1 MLRFNTGEQYPF
13 ADRLIEYLTGNA
25 ITSIDE
31 ITQDIARVQ
40 KAMIN
45 RTVCNQAFDAD
56 KIKEYKDANKK
67 LPPVYQYYY
76 KNKGF

>member
-13 ADRLIEYLTGNA
+13 ADRLIEYLTGNT

-31 ITQDIARVQ
+31 ITQNIARVQ

-56 KIKEYKDANKK
+56 KIKEYKNANKK